1 MDDNSNRKEK
11 QYAVDSIH
19 VLADLGYIL
28 NPSVHIKNLY
38 DSPENWA
45 QWTCLPIWLRNL
57 GKSSLRFMKEI
68 FVKVLS
74 TPIAPSGALINIA
87 TTATVRIKFPA
98 LTPAAEEQLL

>member
-1 MDDNSNRKEK
+1 MMARCSKVPEKHLDSSPNSPKWMITVTEKEK

-45 QWTCLPIWLRNL
+45 QWVVLANMAKEF
-57 GKSSLRFMKEI
+57 GKKQS
-68 FVKVLS
+68 
-74 TPIAPSGALINIA
+74 
-87 TTATVRIKFPA
+87 
-98 LTPAAEEQLL
+98 